1 MSENTAPSPEKDTV
15 LIADDSE
22 LNREIL
28 VGILGDNYNYIL
40 AEDGVQAIEKLSLGM
55 EVSIVLLDVNMP
67 NMDGFGVLKVMN
79 NRHWLDEI
87 PVIIISAD
95 SDADC
100 IKTAYE
106 LGASDYIT
114 RPFNAI
120 AVNHRIQNML
130 ALYSRQKQLV
140 RMIEE
145 QVFEREKI
153 NNLMINIFS
162 HAIESR
168 NQESGSHTIHVQTIT
183 KLLLNKLVRKTGK
196 YNLTKSDIAL
206 ISSLSALHDLGKID
220 ISETVLNKPDKLS
233 PEEWEIMKSH
243 TITGD
248 RILDSVSPMKDS
260 EKLMRVAHE
269 IVRSHHERWDGS
281 GYPDGLAGD
290 EIPIS
295 AQVVALADV
304 YDALTSERCYKKAVP
319 HKTAIRMIAD
329 GKCGAFNP
337 ILIECLCDADD
348 ELYSDPEKRI
358 SDAERRNDAIM
369 MTNEVLAGKSLVLDG
384 LSQRVAEVER
394 IKKEFFADEC
404 KGIVFEYFVKLKKVT
419 YRSEYEGGKT
429 RQYFVD
435 EKNIRLLGKTD
446 IDEFENRLAAAT
458 RETPEVDMKVLV
470 QVHGDM
476 RWHRL
481 HELTAWPTYGE
492 GYAYI
497 IGHFEDIHDSVV
509 KKGLTVANDAEFTVS
524 TYETIKNLFGTVRIV
539 DPVMTEVVTIDENGN
554 FVETGKRCYQLWGR
568 EECCE
573 NCSSKRAL
581 EERDWMSKLEVGD
594 NGIFAVL
601 SRQVALNGRE
611 LVMEILFPMDE
622 NLRAAK
628 TALPSKANFMLMNFY
643 RDSLTRAYSR
653 VYLEDFLPNLQ
664 HSAAVAIAD
673 ADNFKSIND
682 KYGHQ
687 VGDVAL
693 KAVSNAMMT
702 CLRKE
707 DVLIRYGGDEFLLLF
722 KSIEEDEFEYM
733 LKALS
738 ESVASAVPDGYPEI
752 KLGISIGG
760 AYHVFPLARAISVAD
775 SEMYKN
781 KQNRAMK
788 GKENGD

>member
-1 MSENTAPSPEKDTV
+1 MSENTVPSPEKDTV

-40 AEDGVQAIEKLSLGM
+40 AEDGVQAIEKLSLGID
-55 EVSIVLLDVNMP
+55 VSIVLLDVNMP
-67 NMDGFGVLKVMN
+67 SMGGFDVLKVMN

-95 SDADC
+95 NDTDC
-100 IKTAYE
+100 IRTAYE

-114 RPFNAI
+114 RPFNAV
-120 AVNHRIQNML
+120 AVNHRVQNTL

-145 QVFEREKI
+145 QVFEREKT

-168 NQESGSHTIHVQTIT
+168 NLESGSHTIHVQTIT
-183 KLLLNKLVRKTGK
+183 KLLLNKLVRKTDR
-196 YNLTKSDIAL
+196 YHLTKTDISL
-206 ISSLSALHDLGKID
+206 ISSLSALHDVGKID
-220 ISETVLNKPDKLS
+220 ISEAVLNKPGKLS

-243 TITGD
+243 TIIGD

-260 EKLMRVAHE
+260 EKLMRIAHE
-269 IVRSHHERWDGS
+269 IVRSHHERWDGK

-319 HKTAIRMIAD
+319 HKTAIRMIVD

-337 ILIECLCDADD
+337 LLIECLRDADD
-348 ELYSDPEKRI
+348 ELFSDPEKRI
-358 SDAERRNDAIM
+358 SDSERRSDAIR
-369 MTNEVLAGKSLVLDG
+369 MTNEVLVGKSLVLDG

-404 KGIVFEYFVKLKKVT
+404 KGTVFEYFVKLKKVT
-419 YRSEYEGGKT
+419 YKSEYEGGKT
-429 RQYFVD
+429 TQYFVD
-435 EKNIRLLGKTD
+435 DNKIRFLERAD
-446 IDEFENRLAAAT
+446 SEEFERKLAAAT
-458 RETPEVDMKVLV
+458 REAPEIETKMLIS
-470 QVHGDM
+470 VHGEM

-481 HELTAWPTYGE
+481 HALTVWPTYGE
-492 GYAYI
+492 GYAYV

-509 KKGLTVANDAEFTVS
+509 KKGLAIVNDEDFTAS
-524 TYETIKNLFGTVRIV
+524 TYEMIKKLFGTVRIV
-539 DPVMTEVVTIDENGN
+539 DPVTTEVVTIDESGN

-581 EERDWMSKLEVGD
+581 GERDWMSKLEVGD

-601 SRQVALNGRE
+601 SRHVALNGRD

-622 NLRAAK
+622 HLRSAK

-673 ADNFKSIND
+673 VDNFKGIND
-682 KYGHQ
+682 QYGHQ

-693 KAVSNAMMT
+693 KAVSDAMMT
-702 CLRKE
+702 CLRK
-707 DVLIRYGGDEFLLLF
+707 DDILIRYGGDEFLILF
-722 KSIEEDEFEYM
+722 RNIDEDEFEDM

-738 ESVASAVPDGYPEI
+738 ERVASAVTDGYPEI

-760 AYHVFPLARAISVAD
+760 AYHIFPLARAISVAD

-781 KQNRAMK
+781 KQSRALK
-788 GKENGD
+788 GKENRD

>member
-1 MSENTAPSPEKDTV
+1 MSENTALSPEKDTI

-22 LNREIL
+22 LNREML

-40 AEDGVQAIEKLSLGM
+40 VEDGVQAIEKLSLGM
-55 EVSIVLLDVNMP
+55 DVSIVLLDVNMP
-67 NMDGFGVLKVMN
+67 NMDGFDVLKVMN

-95 SDADC
+95 NDADC
-100 IKTAYE
+100 IRTAYE
-106 LGASDYIT
+106 LGASDYIA
-114 RPFNAI
+114 RPFKAI
-120 AVNHRIQNML
+120 AVNHRVQNML
-130 ALYSRQKQLV
+130 ELYSRQKQLV

-145 QVFEREKI
+145 QVFEREKT

-168 NQESGSHTIHVQTIT
+168 NQESGSHTIHVQMIT
-183 KLLLNKLVRKTGK
+183 KLLLNKLVMKTGK

-337 ILIECLCDADD
+337 ILIECLRDADD
-348 ELYSDPEKRI
+348 ELCSDPEKRI
-358 SDAERRNDAIM
+358 SDSERRNDAIM
-369 MTNEVLAGKSLVLDG
+369 MTNEVLAGKSLAIDG
-384 LSQRVAEVER
+384 LSQRLAEAER
-394 IKKEFFADEC
+394 IKKKFFA
-404 KGIVFEYFVKLKKVT
+404 
-419 YRSEYEGGKT
+419 
-429 RQYFVD
+429 D

-446 IDEFENRLAAAT
+446 SDEFENRLAAAT
-458 RETPEVDMKVLV
+458 REAPEVEMKVLV

-481 HELTAWPTYGE
+481 HALTVWPTYGE
-492 GYAYI
+492 GYAYV

-509 KKGLTVANDAEFTVS
+509 KKGLTAANDAEFTVS

-539 DPVMTEVVTIDENGN
+539 DPVTTEVVTIDENGN

-581 EERDWMSKLEVGD
+581 EERDWMSKLEASD

-601 SRQVALNGRE
+601 SRHVALNGRD

-673 ADNFKSIND
+673 VNNFKSIND

-687 VGDVAL
+687 IGDIAL

-702 CLRKE
+702 CLRRE

-722 KSIEEDEFEYM
+722 KNIEEDEFEDM